1 MKPACNI
8 TQKMDGLTIKPKA
21 PVSTPNHTIME
32 STHEITQEMEDM
44 TLNPKARVDTPF
56 TTTTSPHTQ
65 RVPSQ
70 QQPQPSLPA
79 AFNFAGNSTGDYVYT
94 TTSAGLSFSNPNA
107 SSSSSSNTTTTTTD
121 TTNIT
126 TNTAATNLFQDQDFC
141 DHLLN
146 CDDPVG
152 FLEVS
157 LYLARFPS
165 MSLSH
170 NHPSSNNRITKFR
183 STTTSSSRERHHH
196 AHPIRLVQPGTMT
209 PEMGTTI
216 YKATMKKVPGT
227 TIYTTTAERNAAEEK
242 EKEKERMTTAY
253 VENCLTFTKARVA
266 AEKAARVAREK
277 QMQMQMRSGGSG
289 MGGAY
294 GEDSSWFLRGR
305 ERAKKTWVN
314 EDGDVVEE
322 RWLEP
327 NPMVSWSEGNEDFDG
342 MDGVEESV
350 EGEGEEED
358 GDEDD
363 EMME

>member
-1 MKPACNI
+1 
-8 TQKMDGLTIKPKA
+8 
-21 PVSTPNHTIME
+21 ME

-44 TLNPKARVDTPF
+44 TLNPKARVDTPV
-56 TTTTSPHTQ
+56 TTTTPSHTQ

-107 SSSSSSNTTTTTTD
+107 SSSSSNTTTTTTTD

-141 DHLLN
+141 AHLLN

-216 YKATMKKVPGT
+216 YKATIKKT
-227 TIYTTTAERNAAEEK
+227 ERKAAEEK
-242 EKEKERMTTAY
+242 EKEKQRMTSVY
-253 VENCLTFTKARVA
+253 IENCLTFTKARAA
-266 AEKAARVAREK
+266 AEKAARVARER
-277 QMQMQMRSGGSG
+277 QMRMQMRSGGSG
-289 MGGAY
+289 MGGGC

-305 ERAKKTWVN
+305 ERAKKTWIN

-327 NPMVSWSEGNEDFDG
+327 NPMVSLREGTEGFDE

-350 EGEGEEED
+350 EGEGEGEEA
-358 GDEDD
+358 ED